1 MLDRVTSMQVFVR
14 VVSQGSFAA
23 AARTLSLSQTMVT
36 RHIVALEERLGVT
49 LFHRST
55 RRLSLTEAG
64 QSYLLGC
71 QRVLGDL
78 DEMEHEV
85 AAGGREPRGRLR
97 LNAPVSF
104 AIRYLGPVLPE
115 FSRRYPK
122 VSVELGLDDGLVDL
136 IAQGWDLA
144 LRIRRMEASSLKAR
158 RLTSIRFVVCA
169 APSYLKQHGKP
180 KTVAELGSHVCL
192 GYTLSDAVGVG
203 RWSFGR
209 NGEVTVPVS
218 GPLSANNGDVLM
230 QAALAGMGV
239 IYQPLFIVAD
249 SVRSGELEILD
260 LDMPLLEG
268 PELQAV
274 YAPALTVPLKTRVM
288 IDYLVECFGETPPW
302 EV

>member
-49 LFHRST
+49 LFQRST

-64 QSYLLGC
+64 QRYLAGC

-85 AAGGREPRGRLR
+85 AAEGREPRGRLR

-136 IAQGWDLA
+136 IAQGWDLT

-158 RLTSIRFVVCA
+158 RLASICYVVCA
-169 APSYLKQHGKP
+169 APSYLNRYGEP
-180 KTVAELGSHVCL
+180 KTVAELEIHMCL
-192 GYTLSDAVGVG
+192 GYTLSEAVGVG

-209 NGEVTVPVS
+209 DGEVTVPVS
-218 GPLSANNGDVLM
+218 GPLSANNGDVLT
-230 QAALAGMGV
+230 QAALAGMGI
-239 IYQPLFIVAD
+239 IYQPLFIVAEA
-249 SVRSGELEILD
+249 VRRGDLKVLD
-260 LDMPLLEG
+260 LGMPLLEG

-274 YAPALTVPLKTRVM
+274 YAPGLTVPLKTRVM
-288 IDYLVECFGETPPW
+288 IDYLVECFGERPPW
-302 EV
+302 EL

>member
-23 AARTLSLSQTMVT
+23 AARTLSLSQTMLT

-64 QSYLLGC
+64 ENYLLGC
-71 QRVLGDL
+71 RRVLGDL

-158 RLTSIRFVVCA
+158 RLARIRFVVCA
-169 APSYLKQHGKP
+169 APSYLIP
-180 KTVAELGSHVCL
+180 TVDC
-192 GYTLSDAVGVG
+192 
-203 RWSFGR
+203 
-209 NGEVTVPVS
+209 
-218 GPLSANNGDVLM
+218 
-230 QAALAGMGV
+230 
-239 IYQPLFIVAD
+239 
-249 SVRSGELEILD
+249 
-260 LDMPLLEG
+260 
-268 PELQAV
+268 
-274 YAPALTVPLKTRVM
+274 
-288 IDYLVECFGETPPW
+288 
-302 EV
+302 